1 MYIYSEIYYI
11 CSSTIIS
18 QNRSVSFIILL
29 YIYITH
35 FIYYY
40 YYIRDLSKI
49 IINSFSSRILA
60 SFIIIN
66 KINKNELLK

>member
-1 MYIYSEIYYI
+1 MYIYSEIYI
-11 CSSTIIS
+11 CSSTVIS

-49 IINSFSSRILA
+49 IINSFSSHILA

-66 KINKNELLK
+66 KINKNEFLK